1 MNYLIKLL
9 MAMTL
14 AIAGSHAQ
22 AIPIVPEDCGQ
33 EGCMTGINT
42 GISEIDSYVK
52 SMLGVEE
59 LYTSSVG
66 SNPDSGLF
74 ADSYT
79 TTFDNLPASPSDALI
94 ARVDGQQGIS
104 CLECYLLVMDNDV
117 DPAAWYLFNLGA
129 WDWDSISL
137 TGFWPDAGAI
147 SYVAIY
153 GRQGTSVVQSASVA
167 APAPLVLL
175 TIGLLLSGLRRL
187 KAS

>member
-22 AIPIVPEDCGQ
+22 AIQIGPGNCDPT
-33 EGCMTGINT
+33 GCSTGENT
-42 GISEIDSYVK
+42 SISELDDFLQ
-52 SMLGVEE
+52 SMLGLEE

-66 SNPDSGLF
+66 SNSDSGLF

-129 WDWDSISL
+129 WGWDSISL
-137 TGFWPDAGAI
+137 TGFWPEAGAI
-147 SYVAIY
+147 SYVTIY